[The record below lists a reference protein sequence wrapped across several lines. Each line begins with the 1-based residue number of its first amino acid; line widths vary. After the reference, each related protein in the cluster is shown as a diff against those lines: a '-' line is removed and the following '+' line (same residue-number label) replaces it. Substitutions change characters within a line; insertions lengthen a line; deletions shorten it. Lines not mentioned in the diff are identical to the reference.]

1 MLQRN
6 YAGDAQTLLAL
17 CTEIQRRRF
26 LLYTLEHSLSPEEA
40 FVLQKEQI
48 AHDWLLNML
57 DKALSQINAETIIGN
72 MNSVIFLGGRKH
84 THNKGIIRS
93 FKKRKYKSLYWK
105 PITRAV

>member
-1 MLQRN
+1 MR
-6 YAGDAQTLLAL
+6 DALAL

-57 DKALSQINAETIIGN
+57 DKALSQITPRRLLET
-72 MNSVIFLGGRKH
+72 
-84 THNKGIIRS
+84 
-93 FKKRKYKSLYWK
+93 
-105 PITRAV
+105 